1 MFTNHVGPLKGEEGL
16 FSPSMEDIAYS
27 ALKPVDTT
35 LEELKLVLELFSNHH
50 TTITGDLNIDYLQS
64 ELSIIKNYKE
74 FLDEYFFHQSE
85 KIATR
90 ITNKFR
96 TLIDHSVTN
105 IPHSMEANVLIH
117 AIADHQT
124 VFSSIYPKRENTKKE
139 IPIHSTRTLLKESIE
154 SIKNNIDWLAQIAT
168 LNFLDTNPEEVC
180 NNFNDYFINLASE
193 LASQIQPPNI
203 PMEDL
208 LINAPKPNKK
218 FTLKPIT
225 LEDVKKSF
233 QP

>member
-1 MFTNHVGPLKGEEGL
+1 MFTNHVGPLKGGEGL

-35 LEELKLVLELFSNHH
+35 LKELKLVLELFSNHH

-74 FLDEYFFHQSE
+74 LLDEYFFHQSV

-90 ITNKFR
+90 ITNKSR

-124 VFSSIYPKRENTKKE
+124 VLSSIYPKRENTKKKPPF
-139 IPIHSTRTLLKESIE
+139 IPPEPYSR
-154 SIKNNIDWLAQIAT
+154 NQ
-168 LNFLDTNPEEVC
+168 LN
-180 NNFNDYFINLASE
+180 
-193 LASQIQPPNI
+193 Q
-203 PMEDL
+203 
-208 LINAPKPNKK
+208 
-218 FTLKPIT
+218 
-225 LEDVKKSF
+225 
-233 QP
+233 